1 MKRKQWPPKDMT
13 VIDCAPKPTLCT
25 YCMDAAYAHYWAQKA
40 GAAKATCETYIPGAR
55 TLCEKVADAVKSDLG
70 SDSAKLKVYYDAYGP
85 YFGATAAY
93 CRLAKCCNGDALT

>member
-1 MKRKQWPPKDMT
+1 MN

-55 TLCEKVADAVKSDLG
+55 TLCEKVADAVK
-70 SDSAKLKVYYDAYGP
+70 
-85 YFGATAAY
+85 
-93 CRLAKCCNGDALT
+93 